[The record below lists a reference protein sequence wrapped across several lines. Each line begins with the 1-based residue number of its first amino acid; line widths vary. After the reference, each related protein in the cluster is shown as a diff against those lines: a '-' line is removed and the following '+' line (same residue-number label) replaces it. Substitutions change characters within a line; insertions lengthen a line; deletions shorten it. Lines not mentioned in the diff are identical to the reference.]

1 MIVDDVMMTRG
12 GKKWLVTYTAP
23 YTSYMC
29 SIEFK
34 WCDGKGY
41 AARPINQRTGRSPAQ
56 VVNLVRS
63 KWYDVCL
70 EKLPIDPAVWIKH
83 CHREMNDRIKMWS
96 EDPDISTDSFPL
108 RGDIYDFENFKG
120 YPKDEIEWKE
130 YYKKA
135 GMTKGY
141 LHSGGVET
149 LAEFRADK
157 YQLDEA
163 MTYDVRE
170 EIDGD
175 IQYLSDIDDF
185 EDEEDEFE
193 VSTRNALLSS
203 SSSSSSSSS
212 GSSVEGSKR
221 KSKKSKPSGGGAR
234 AV

>member
-1 MIVDDVMMTRG
+1 
-12 GKKWLVTYTAP
+12 
-23 YTSYMC
+23 
-29 SIEFK
+29 
-34 WCDGKGY
+34 
-41 AARPINQRTGRSPAQ
+41 
-56 VVNLVRS
+56 
-63 KWYDVCL
+63 
-70 EKLPIDPAVWIKH
+70 
-83 CHREMNDRIKMWS
+83 MWS

-108 RGDIYDFENFKG
+108 RGDIYDFENFQG

-163 MTYDVRE
+163 MIYDVRE

-193 VSTRNALLSS
+193 
-203 SSSSSSSSS
+203 
-212 GSSVEGSKR
+212 
-221 KSKKSKPSGGGAR
+221 
-234 AV
+234 